1 MLYDLVCNAF
11 ILVFKLF
18 YRWDVRGTENLPEEG
33 AAILCANHISW
44 WDPPLV
50 GCLAWPRRVHFMAKA
65 ELFKLP
71 VLNIALPRLHA
82 FPVKRDTADRRAIR
96 TALEVVKNGDLLG
109 LFPEGTRSKTGE
121 LLPPQ
126 PGIGLIAQ
134 KSGSPV
140 IPIAII
146 GPYRLFKP
154 IKVIIGK
161 PVELPAEITE
171 GSEKK
176 TRAEMLEDIAGLIME
191 EIGRLIAE
199 NRE

>member
-1 MLYDLVCNAF
+1 
-11 ILVFKLF
+11 
-18 YRWDVRGTENLPEEG
+18 
-33 AAILCANHISW
+33 
-44 WDPPLV
+44 
-50 GCLAWPRRVHFMAKA
+50 MAKA

>member
-1 MLYDLVCNAF
+1 MLYNLACKAF
-11 ILVFKLF
+11 AIVFKLI
-18 YRWDVRGTENLPEEG
+18 YRWDVRGRENLPKDG

-50 GCLAWPRRVHFMAKA
+50 GCVAWPRKVHFMAKA
-65 ELFKLP
+65 ELFQLP
-71 VLNIALPRLHA
+71 LFNIVLPRLHA
-82 FPVKRDTADRRAIR
+82 FPVKRDTADRKAIK
-96 TALEVVKNGDLLG
+96 TALEVVKSGNVLG

-126 PGIGLIAQ
+126 PGIGFIAQ

-161 PVELPAEITE
+161 PVEIPAELTE
-171 GSEKK
+171 GADKK
-176 TRAEMLEDIAGLIME
+176 GRAETLENIAGLIMQ
-191 EIGRLIAE
+191 EIARLIAE